1 MNFSETIA
9 TLNNA
14 SAFELYRLRAAI
26 DRVLDQPGWMDAVRS
41 RLRVGQAIQYFDPA
55 ANRSQQG
62 QVLEL
67 RRKQAVVL
75 DLATQ
80 KRWLIS
86 YAAINLEGADV
97 EIREKPRHGLGRNEV
112 AIGDVVGFLDRNH
125 EQRSGRILRLND
137 KTVTL
142 LCGQQ
147 EWRVA
152 YGLLHRVVD
161 ASASP
166 GEVLELDFQHDQ
178 IESASLEPY
187 GSYGNGAAM
196 RVAPAGLLAGS
207 IEEAVELSDRVT
219 GATHNHPEGL
229 KGGAA
234 TACAIVLARQRQSAI
249 GIREFIAREFGY
261 DMERTVDDIRPGY
274 VFNETCQRTVPEAL
288 ICALEATD
296 FEDAIRNAIS
306 IGGDSDTVGAITGGV
321 AEDLFGIPEDIAGD
335 A

>member
-41 RLRVGQAIQYFDPA
+41 RLRVGQSIQYFDPS

-86 YAAINLEGADV
+86 YAAINLDGADV
-97 EIREKPRHGLGRNEV
+97 EIREKPRQGLGRNEV
-112 AIGDVVGFLDRNH
+112 AIGDVVGFVDRNH
-125 EQRSGRILRLND
+125 QQRSGQILRLND

-142 LCGQQ
+142 MCGQQ
-147 EWRVA
+147 QWRVA

-161 ASASP
+161 GRASN
-166 GEVLELDFQHDQ
+166 GEILDLEVQSSL
-178 IESASLEPY
+178 IES
-187 GSYGNGAAM
+187 
-196 RVAPAGLLAGS
+196 
-207 IEEAVELSDRVT
+207 
-219 GATHNHPEGL
+219 
-229 KGGAA
+229 
-234 TACAIVLARQRQSAI
+234 
-249 GIREFIAREFGY
+249 
-261 DMERTVDDIRPGY
+261 MED
-274 VFNETCQRTVPEAL
+274 E
-288 ICALEATD
+288 
-296 FEDAIRNAIS
+296 
-306 IGGDSDTVGAITGGV
+306 
-321 AEDLFGIPEDIAGD
+321 
-335 A
+335 